1 MYKNLD
7 STRNFIAF
15 HLGLNPFIDNKSLCG
30 MDHYTGKE
38 VCEYLSSKFN
48 KVHSQ
53 QNLQKF
59 SADSILNIEQS
70 IHMDNPDFVM
80 IKK

>member
-1 MYKNLD
+1 MYTNLN
-7 STRNFIAF
+7 STGNFIAF
-15 HLGLNPFIDNKSLCG
+15 NLGLNPFIDNKWPCG

-53 QNLQKF
+53 QKLQKF
-59 SADSILNIEQS
+59 SDSILNFEQS